1 MHHDSRVYI
10 ECRYDGDSMDV
21 VLVHFRDRGILPIE
35 VKTREYTLESPTL
48 LEELDEELKSVAHV
62 LWLELHSDL

>member
-1 MHHDSRVYI
+1 
-10 ECRYDGDSMDV
+10 MDV

-35 VKTREYTLESPTL
+35 VKTREYTLESPKL
-48 LEELDEELKSVAHV
+48 GEELDEELKSVAHV